1 MNLKLLRS
9 TLCLLW
15 LSALF
20 VDGAIAQLGGAGDI
34 RAKFANDY
42 NAGKFRDVI
51 ADAAALQK
59 LNAMDAETARV
70 TAQAY
75 YKAGDYA
82 GCVKYIRK
90 NENFNPSVNP
100 QLADV
105 GTILLKRCQ
114 KS

>member
-1 MNLKLLRS
+1 MNLKLGS
-9 TLCLLW
+9 TLYLILM
-15 LSALF
+15 SAL
-20 VDGAIAQLGGAGDI
+20 VTDSAIAQPGRVGDM

-75 YKAGDYA
+75 YKAGDYS

-90 NENFNPSVNP
+90 NENFKPSVNP
-100 QLADV
+100 QMADV

-114 KS
+114 KA